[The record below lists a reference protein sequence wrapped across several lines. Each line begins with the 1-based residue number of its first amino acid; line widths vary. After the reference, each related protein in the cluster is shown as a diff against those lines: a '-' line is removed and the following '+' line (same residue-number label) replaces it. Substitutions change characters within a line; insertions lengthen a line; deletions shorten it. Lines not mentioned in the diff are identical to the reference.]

1 MSNNL
6 TIFQQ
11 PGAIS
16 SVFAQAG
23 IQGED
28 LGAGV
33 QGGFG
38 VVGYRG
44 KVWSIKFGGNE
55 HQLMRDDG
63 DGPRGSIDVVLIKAA
78 SVVSKIFY
86 DGGYQ
91 EGSNTPPDCW
101 STNGATPD
109 QGSPK
114 KQSATCVSCPKNAWG
129 SRVTDQ
135 GKQGKA
141 CADSKRI
148 AVVPIGDMKNES
160 FGGPMLLRVPA
171 ASLKDVKAF
180 GDKLQGFGYP
190 YFGVATKIA
199 FDPQDAYPHFVFDA
213 VRALSDEEAQL
224 VVEYRNDPRVT
235 RILSEALENSGL
247 TPAGNDAAGAPP
259 ASPFMQQAPVQQP
272 VQQPAPVQQPTF
284 VQPAPQPVQQP
295 VMQQAPVQQA
305 APSAFSAAPAAP
317 AGMVQAPANAPAA
330 RKPRTQKPAATQQ
343 AAPSAFSAQ
352 AQPVQAQPVQ
362 QAPQVM
368 QPGQPVFQQPGQAVQ
383 QPVQQAAPAAG
394 APAEFENMLDGL
406 LDA

>member
-247 TPAGNDAAGAPP
+247 TPAGNEAAGAPP
-259 ASPFMQQAPVQQP
+259 ASPFMQQPAQQA
-272 VQQPAPVQQPTF
+272 APVQQPTF

-383 QPVQQAAPAAG
+383 PPVQQPVQQAAPAAG